1 LFVVGMAKLA
11 DDDPKAILLGP
22 THRCGPWTKIP
33 LSIIARVVPLATCAC
48 VDHEHPVVAV
58 YFNDPKDPLATAFGQ
73 LLRTMQQELTRQMLT
88 TSSGTPGTAL
98 AHIAGGSSA
107 GGGGD
112 TKSGGG
118 CVVLWTLICW
128 EKDWTGPVP
137 PAARPGEYA
146 CAMVPIFVCWPA

>member
-1 LFVVGMAKLA
+1 MKSVSGGEFVKSLAQGEKQPDDLFVVGMAKLA

-33 LSIIARVVPLATCAC
+33 LSIIAHVVPLATCAC
-48 VDHEHPVVAV
+48 VHH
-58 YFNDPKDPLATAFGQ
+58 
-73 LLRTMQQELTRQMLT
+73 ELTRQMLT

-146 CAMVPIFVCWPA
+146 CAMVPIFVCWPE